1 MDKNLNTETSI
12 DTNTIK
18 EDIAGNNAVVT
29 SEAREDDS
37 AADREEAKYRQECN
51 EKLRDRGFPR
61 YLYEEGDRE
70 GILNFFVNYRIPG
83 VGHREF
89 KLVEYLGSG
98 GFGYTFSVKSEN
110 QNYLIK
116 LYKNKDP
123 YGNVIDARENRNH
136 ELEILQGIYK
146 ALGNK
151 VNISAEPYPDLL
163 YGVGET
169 EPPYCLVT
177 KINVE
182 CRSTLNIWNSRF
194 NQLNN
199 KHNKQNAQRS
209 LCSLFKAFVKLSDAV
224 SRLHNKG
231 YIHNDIKYNNIIY
244 SSSDVPIIEEG
255 KVYLIDF
262 GECVNL
268 NDDSP
273 RRAGRDYD
281 NTRPYRPPSADV
293 DGDSCVPSQALDIYC
308 LCATMFWAITS
319 KDVPKKDNP
328 DVGWKP
334 DLKEVKKKLRENGV
348 SKSFVKVLTD
358 GLCWEKGRQIR
369 DASVLSERLNKALE
383 IRDASEL
390 SKRPNKA
397 FAIGAIVL
405 GVLVVIAA
413 AIVAIANGI
422 FGKTDTDISTA
433 NDADGSGIS
442 SSLPSSAV
450 NILDTDWVDEGLHE
464 MFIRYAELN
473 GTSVFDGKDIGVIK
487 TIAINNNQLVVFSDD
502 INPEKINAI
511 DIETINFTLQSFK
524 DFEKFPG
531 LKRLIIANCCLPK
544 NEQISLWRVEFHN
557 CDFDSF
563 AALSKSE
570 EIVIR
575 NMDINEKNLNG
586 FLSELEPETVSTLI
600 LSGFNNLDITGLH
613 DFKKLSCLSLKN
625 IDLSGCTDELIDA
638 IKGMDNLEELD
649 LSGSKISDA
658 GRLSELS
665 TLKNLKTMTIT
676 KLEVSAGNKS
686 INFSDLDF
694 VNDLIF
700 DDYTFFA
707 SITDEGVKAA
717 FENIKKDRDGN
728 NVFYDI
734 RKGGYTS
741 VVVSGGKEGDA
752 GQNGIFFAKKEN
764 SDDFDSYGFIGN
776 EELFD
781 MGTCSWSYVD
791 DNSQYK
797 SIESLD
803 AISFIFPNAEELKI
817 RKCPINISEEC
828 ALTKFKKLTKLHVSE
843 ISSIDL
849 NVLKNP
855 NLNKIIDL
863 SIVDVLLVFNHDAL
877 SEIGNIID
885 LTFTDINIGD
895 LSLPLNLEKLHI
907 YYGPGHEKDMAD
919 LDLAGLCKGLSVKAL
934 DLSNVIISD
943 NNVFIDTLLK
953 INGLSALYIDRNGSD
968 KRLLSSLEGFERL
981 NELSSFESLMLMNL
995 SNDISDYSPLEEF
1008 MEKTNE
1014 EHDADNK
1021 TESQTWEVKK

>member
-194 NQLNN
+194 NQFNN
-199 KHNKQNAQRS
+199 KHSKQEAQRS

-224 SRLHNKG
+224 SRLHKEG

-244 SSSDVPIIEEG
+244 SSSDTSIIEEG

-268 NDDSP
+268 NDDSS

-281 NTRPYRPPSADV
+281 NTCSYRPPSADV
-293 DGDSCVPSQALDIYC
+293 DRDSCVPSQALDIYC

-319 KDVPKKDNP
+319 EDKVPTKENP
-328 DVGWKP
+328 DGGWKP
-334 DLKEVKKKLRENGV
+334 DLDEIEKKLKDNGV

-358 GLCWEKGRQIR
+358 GLCWEKERQIR
-369 DASVLSERLNKALE
+369 NASVLSKRLNKAKWGKLYKALK
-383 IRDASEL
+383 IAI
-390 SKRPNKA
+390 A
-397 FAIGAIVL
+397 FAIGALIVY
-405 GVLVVIAA
+405 
-413 AIVAIANGI
+413 GI

-473 GTSVFDGKDIGVIK
+473 GTSVFDGKVIGDIK
-487 TIAINNNQLVVFSDD
+487 TIAINNNQLVIISDD
-502 INPEKINAI
+502 IDPKKPKFY
-511 DIETINFTLQSFK
+511 IERINFTLQSFK

-544 NEQISLWRVEFHN
+544 NAQISFPLLKVEFLN
-557 CDFDSF
+557 CNFDSL
-563 AALSKSE
+563 ATLSKSE
-570 EIVIR
+570 E
-575 NMDINEKNLNG
+575 
-586 FLSELEPETVSTLI
+586 
-600 LSGFNNLDITGLH
+600 
-613 DFKKLSCLSLKN
+613 
-625 IDLSGCTDELIDA
+625 
-638 IKGMDNLEELD
+638 
-649 LSGSKISDA
+649 
-658 GRLSELS
+658 
-665 TLKNLKTMTIT
+665 
-676 KLEVSAGNKS
+676 
-686 INFSDLDF
+686 F
-694 VNDLIF
+694 VNDLFF
-700 DDYTFFA
+700 DDYTFLA
-707 SITDEGVKAA
+707 SITDEGVKTA

-741 VVVSGGKEGDA
+741 VVVNGGNGEDD
-752 GQNGIFFAKKEN
+752 GQNGIFFAKKIKKEN
-764 SDDFDSYGFIGN
+764 SDDFDLDDFFGDKK
-776 EELFD
+776 LFN
-781 MGTCSWSYVD
+781 MGTFSWSNED

-855 NLNKIIDL
+855 NLNKITDL
-863 SIVDVLLVFNHDAL
+863 SIVDVLSVFNHDAL
-877 SEIGNIID
+877 LEIGNIID
-885 LTFTDINIGD
+885 LTFVDINIGN
-895 LSLPLNLEKLHI
+895 LSLPLNLENLHI
-907 YYGPGHEKDMAD
+907 FYGPGHEKDIAD
-919 LDLAGLCKGLSVKAL
+919 LDLAGLCKGTSVEML
-934 DLSNVIISD
+934 QLSNVIISD
-943 NNVFIDTLLK
+943 NNVFVDALLHM
-953 INGLSALYIDRNGSD
+953 NGLNLLCIDRNGSD

-981 NELSSFESLMLMNL
+981 NKLSSFKTLMLINL

-1014 EHDADNK
+1014 EHDADSK
-1021 TESQTWEVKK
+1021 TERQTWRVKK